1 MYPYTHYIPLF
12 HASFMEAGIP
22 VPYRPSG
29 EQAEL
34 GSLQFFYQPN
44 CRDSVVY
51 PVMLSI
57 LLWYN
62 LFCSSLFSPEPIS
75 LPFFQV
81 WLYHLF
87 RDDSISVFPL
97 KDIDI
102 FSKLKTLAIINR
114 DIGEEVGGNKR
125 TEILFQYFDKLS
137 LYQVVNIEFFYLSQ
151 LIKCS

>member
-1 MYPYTHYIPLF
+1 MYPYTHCIPLF

-44 CRDSVVY
+44 CRDAVVY

-102 FSKLKTLAIINR
+102 
-114 DIGEEVGGNKR
+114 
-125 TEILFQYFDKLS
+125 LS
-137 LYQVVNIEFFYLSQ
+137 ETKDSSNHQQRHWRGSGRKQKNWDSLS
-151 LIKCS
+151 IFW